1 MIQSNVSADFTFF
14 ASSLFKSRNILKSP
28 EKKSMIL
35 IGRPGYNNDDV
46 IISRRLALKVA
57 DHWHHTYTIVGWRL
71 RSLIGRFPEKPRNY
85 PKRNFNRWKPFSY
98 EFVIAADSHIQTF
111 IEVKTSGSTSGRKI
125 YFRLETNRE
134 KSTSGGG
141 LKMKTIPLATV
152 LLLYLGCH
160 LFSLRKFLLRWL
172 SSRGLAN
179 GFTLANVLSGE
190 HQPNPT
196 FLLVSRKTHDFIF
209 KIHGLHA
216 DSDPEKIQKISEN
229 FLIWAGVEIRKK
241 SEKKKFWTLE
251 AHSTCPYSKWSH
263 AIHIIYDSILWV
275 IWIGDSLLM
284 TQNLS

>member
-14 ASSLFKSRNILKSP
+14 CFQLIPIQKYPQIPREEIHDFDWSSWLRHHI
-28 EKKSMIL
+28 EH
-35 IGRPGYNNDDV
+35 
-46 IISRRLALKVA
+46 LALKVA
-57 DHWHHTYTIVGWRL
+57 DHWHHTYTYVGWRRL
-71 RSLIGRFPEKPRNY
+71 SDLIGRFPEKPRNY

-172 SSRGLAN
+172 TWSSER
-179 GFTLANVLSGE
+179 FYPRERS
-190 HQPNPT
+190 
-196 FLLVSRKTHDFIF
+196 
-209 KIHGLHA
+209 
-216 DSDPEKIQKISEN
+216 
-229 FLIWAGVEIRKK
+229 IRR
-241 SEKKKFWTLE
+241 T
-251 AHSTCPYSKWSH
+251 ST
-263 AIHIIYDSILWV
+263 
-275 IWIGDSLLM
+275 
-284 TQNLS
+284 

>member
-1 MIQSNVSADFTFF
+1 MTSLSWLDWTRFDPILTWILPEFNRLPEFDFLMTSYLTLKKDIERRLKGAWNFKWFKVTFQLILPFF
-14 ASSLFKSRNILKSP
+14 ASSLFQSRNILKSP

-134 KSTSGGG
+134 K
-141 LKMKTIPLATV
+141 I
-152 LLLYLGCH
+152 H
-160 LFSLRKFLLRWL
+160 FRWG
-172 SSRGLAN
+172 SQNENYTACYSA
-179 GFTLANVLSGE
+179 
-190 HQPNPT
+190 
-196 FLLVSRKTHDFIF
+196 FIVF
-209 KIHGLHA
+209 RLP
-216 DSDPEKIQKISEN
+216 S
-229 FLIWAGVEIRKK
+229 F
-241 SEKKKFWTLE
+241 
-251 AHSTCPYSKWSH
+251 
-263 AIHIIYDSILWV
+263 
-275 IWIGDSLLM
+275 
-284 TQNLS
+284 